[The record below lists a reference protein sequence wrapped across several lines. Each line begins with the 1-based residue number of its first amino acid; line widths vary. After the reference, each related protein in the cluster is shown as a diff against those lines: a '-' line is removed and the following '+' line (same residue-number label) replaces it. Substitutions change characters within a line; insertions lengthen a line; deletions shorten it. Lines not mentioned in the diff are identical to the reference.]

1 MKYKIAVLDNI
12 RLLPEAQ
19 EQLQEIAID
28 SLVLPDDSEV
38 TAEELVK
45 RTGNAEAILISTDP
59 WIHIGKSYLDACP
72 SVKCVGICGTST
84 ANVDL
89 EICKERGVVVTNV
102 KDYGD
107 EPTAEFIFMRLT
119 ELTRG
124 VGEYQWKDMPHE
136 LMGKSIGII
145 GLGALGK
152 SIANLALAYK
162 MNSMYFSTH
171 RKPDWEERGLQYK
184 ELPELLKS
192 SEIVVISTPTNL
204 QALGEKEFA
213 LLQPNVI
220 LVQASIGTP
229 IDHIAFFDWIKK
241 DNNFAIFD
249 FGVGEKNYQ
258 KYKDLPRVI
267 ISKTTSG
274 YSVETRQRL
283 GQRVI
288 ENLKN
293 YFEK

>member
-12 RLLPEAQ
+12 RLLPDAQ
-19 EQLQEIAID
+19 EQLKEIAVD
-28 SLVLPDDSEV
+28 SLVFPDDSEV
-38 TAEELVK
+38 SESELFK
-45 RTGNAEAILISTDP
+45 RTSNAQAILISTDP
-59 WIHIGKSYLDACP
+59 WIHIGESYLDACP
-72 SVKCVGICGTST
+72 TVRYVGVCGTST

-89 EICKERGVVVTNV
+89 EVCKDRGVTVTNV

-124 VGEYQWKDMPHE
+124 IGEYQWKDMPHE
-136 LMGKSIGII
+136 LMDKSIGII

-152 SIANLALAYK
+152 SIAHLALAYK
-162 MNSMYFSTH
+162 MHANYFSPH
-171 RKPDWEERGLQYK
+171 RKPDWEKKGLHYL
-184 ELPELLKS
+184 ELPELLKTC
-192 SEIVVISTPTNL
+192 EIIVISTPTNV

-213 LLQPNVI
+213 LIQPNSI

-229 IDHIAFFDWIKK
+229 INQNAFFDWIKK
-241 DNNFAIFD
+241 EGNFAIFD
-249 FGVGEKNYQ
+249 YGVGEQNYQ
-258 KYKDLPRVI
+258 RYKELPRVI

-274 YSVETRQRL
+274 YSSETRQRL
-283 GQRVI
+283 GQKVI